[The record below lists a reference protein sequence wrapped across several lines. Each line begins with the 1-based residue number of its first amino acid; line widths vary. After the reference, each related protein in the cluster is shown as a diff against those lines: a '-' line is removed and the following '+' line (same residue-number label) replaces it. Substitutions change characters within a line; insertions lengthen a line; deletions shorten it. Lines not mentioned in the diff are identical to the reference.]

1 MTVCTLKS
9 VQISVEFM
17 DEIENC
23 TFNIRDYGGKIMDNE
38 AIIRYK
44 FYLCR
49 NFLDKLLSEN
59 LVTEVQRGKIES
71 AVIKRLSE
79 I

>member
-1 MTVCTLKS
+1 
-9 VQISVEFM
+9 
-17 DEIENC
+17 
-23 TFNIRDYGGKIMDNE
+23 MDNE

-59 LVTEVQRGKIES
+59 LITEALRRKIEN
-71 AVIKRLSE
+71 AVIKRLAE
-79 I
+79 V

>member
-1 MTVCTLKS
+1 M
-9 VQISVEFM
+9 
-17 DEIENC
+17 
-23 TFNIRDYGGKIMDNE
+23 YNE

-49 NFLDKLLSEN
+49 NFLDKLVNEN
-59 LVTEVQRGKIES
+59 LITETQRSKIEN

-79 I
+79 V

>member
-1 MTVCTLKS
+1 M
-9 VQISVEFM
+9 QISVLLKIKI
-17 DEIENC
+17 EIC
-23 TFNIRDYGGKIMDNE
+23 TFDVKFMEGNIMDKE

-59 LVTEVQRGKIES
+59 LITEAQRRKIEK
-71 AVIKRLSE
+71 AVIKRLAE
-79 I
+79 V

>member
-1 MTVCTLKS
+1 
-9 VQISVEFM
+9 M
-17 DEIENC
+17 D
-23 TFNIRDYGGKIMDNE
+23 KE
-38 AIIRYK
+38 AIIKYK

-59 LVTEVQRGKIES
+59 LITEAQRKKIEK

>member
-1 MTVCTLKS
+1 
-9 VQISVEFM
+9 
-17 DEIENC
+17 
-23 TFNIRDYGGKIMDNE
+23 MDNE

-49 NFLDKLLSEN
+49 NFLDKLVNEN
-59 LVTEVQRGKIES
+59 LITETQRSKIEN

-79 I
+79 V

>member
-1 MTVCTLKS
+1 ME
-9 VQISVEFM
+9 Q
-17 DEIENC
+17 
-23 TFNIRDYGGKIMDNE
+23 E

-59 LVTEVQRGKIES
+59 LITEVQWKKIKN
-71 AVIKRLSE
+71 AVIKRLAE
-79 I
+79 V

>member
-1 MTVCTLKS
+1 
-9 VQISVEFM
+9 
-17 DEIENC
+17 
-23 TFNIRDYGGKIMDNE
+23 MDNN

-59 LVTEVQRGKIES
+59 LINEVQRKRLEN
-71 AVIKRLSE
+71 AVIKRLAE
-79 I
+79 V

>member
-1 MTVCTLKS
+1 ME
-9 VQISVEFM
+9 Q
-17 DEIENC
+17 
-23 TFNIRDYGGKIMDNE
+23 E

-59 LVTEVQRGKIES
+59 NRGAAQENRKCCHKAAFGCLNPCPLLLVMIQTAADILVALVIDKPES
-71 AVIKRLSE
+71 FRYTVL
-79 I
+79 